1 MADYFRIGT
10 LTRASL
16 AALLLGLT
24 STQAYGIMNPEQMLA
39 QAVAEINAQQQ
50 TQALDTLNQLIAL
63 YPDFQLA
70 QLMRA
75 DILYAQSHLLTKMG
89 QAVDSATVANLQ
101 AEANARL
108 SAVKQPQED
117 KRPSY
122 LLAVPTWLSHIIAV
136 DLSESRAYLFAL
148 KQNNMRFVTSFYLTQ
163 GKLGAGKEKE
173 GDKRSP
179 IGVYE
184 LTAPI
189 PANKLTSFYGAGA
202 LPLDY
207 PNTWDKRNNRSG
219 HGIWLHGTPIGQYS
233 RPPKASDGCMVFS
246 NDDLQQIMKTVNWQK
261 TLVVTDN
268 PLKWE
273 DAETMNEAK
282 NQLQQRLEAW
292 RNAWQSQNG
301 TDYLNFYADN
311 FIGGNGENKAAWSER
326 KTKLFSY
333 HRPHQIEISDPLIIR
348 YPGEQGI
355 AITTFNQ
362 TYIREGTKTVER
374 KRIWW
379 QRQNDQWRIISEEL
393 VS

>member
-10 LTRASL
+10 IIRASL

-50 TQALDTLNQLIAL
+50 AQALDTLNQLIAL

-89 QAVDSATVANLQ
+89 QAVDSATVENLQ

-108 SAVKQPQED
+108 SAVKQPPED
-117 KRPSY
+117 KLPSY

-148 KQNNMRFVTSFYLTQ
+148 KQNNMHFVTSFYLTQ

-202 LPLDY
+202 LPLAY

-246 NDDLQQIMKTVNWQK
+246 NDDLQQIMKTVNWQQ

-273 DAETMNEAK
+273 GAEAMNEAK
-282 NQLQQRLEAW
+282 DQLQQRLEAW
-292 RNAWQSQNG
+292 RNAWQNQNSAN
-301 TDYLNFYADN
+301 YLAFYADN

-326 KTKLFSY
+326 KTQLFSY

-348 YPGEQGI
+348 YPGDQGI

-362 TYIREGTKTVER
+362 TYTREGTKTVER

-379 QRQNDQWRIISEEL
+379 QWQNDQWRIISEEL

>member
-1 MADYFRIGT
+1 MVDHFRIGA
-10 LTRASL
+10 LIRAAL
-16 AALLLGLT
+16 GALLLSLT
-24 STQAYGIMNPEQMLA
+24 SAKAYGIMNPEQMLA

-50 TQALDTLNQLIAL
+50 SQALETLNQLIAL

-89 QAVDSATVANLQ
+89 QAIDNSTVENLQ

-108 SAVKQPQED
+108 SAVKQPPED
-117 KRPSY
+117 KLPSY
-122 LLAVPTWLSHIIAV
+122 LLTVPNWLSHIIAV
-136 DLSESRAYLFAL
+136 DLGESRAYLFTIQ
-148 KQNNMRFVTSFYLTQ
+148 QNSLHFMTSFYLTQ

-184 LTAPI
+184 LAAPI

-246 NDDLQQIMKTVNWQK
+246 NDDLQQIMKTVNWKQ

-268 PLKWE
+268 PFQWE
-273 DAETMNEAK
+273 TAETISENK
-282 NQLQQRLEAW
+282 TQLQQRLDAW
-292 RNAWQSQNG
+292 RNAWQSQNI
-301 TDYLNFYADN
+301 TNYLSFYADN
-311 FIGGNGENKAAWSER
+311 FIGGNGENKAAWAER
-326 KTKLFSY
+326 KAQLFGY
-333 HRPHQIEISDPLIIR
+333 RRPHQIEISDPLMIR
-348 YPGEQGI
+348 YPGEKAL

-362 TYIREGTKTVER
+362 TYVREGSKTVER
-374 KRIWW
+374 KRLWW
-379 QRQNDQWRIISEEL
+379 QWQDNQWRIIGEEI
-393 VS
+393 VA